1 MDMNK
6 LNYLVEKE
14 IDRLNDLDI
23 EDARLNKEIDRGNA
37 VAQLSK
43 SYIRS
48 VSLALQVE
56 RFKADYF
63 MKDEDLPEIL
73 RVGK

>member
-1 MDMNK
+1 MDLIK
-6 LNYLVEKE
+6 LNVLVENE
-14 IDRLNDLDI
+14 MERLTGLDI
-23 EDARLNKEIDRGNA
+23 TDDKLGREIERGNA

-56 RFKADYF
+56 KFKAENL
-63 MKDEDLPEIL
+63 KSENDLPEVL
-73 RVGK
+73 RMGK

>member
-14 IDRLNDLDI
+14 IDRLNDLDV
-23 EDARLNKEIDRGNA
+23 EDVRLNKEIDRGNA

-56 RFKADYF
+56 RFKADYVK
-63 MKDEDLPEIL
+63 KDEDLPEIL